1 LFAFP
6 ACNSGQFAFSVIEA
20 AQYLKM
26 PEYQQRPKLGQNFL
40 TNLTAQADIVDALG
54 DLSQRTVVEI
64 GPGAGAITSLLAARA
79 QRLIA
84 IELDRDLVPQLR
96 EQFADRPSVEI
107 LEQDVLTIDFAELRE
122 KARDSNAINPDDKLL
137 VVGNLPFY
145 ITSDILM
152 HLFRFTDVIERAVLM
167 VQREVADRIAAHPG
181 SSDYGILSVTTQ
193 MYTRTE
199 KLFTLPPTAFTPM
212 PQVHSTVV
220 RLIMTPRFDE
230 LRVAPDAFLAFVRTC
245 YAQKRKMLVRNLR
258 NADFDPDAIANSFE
272 SFEISPLVRA
282 EELDLAK
289 MASLFRSLTERRR

>member
-1 LFAFP
+1 M
-6 ACNSGQFAFSVIEA
+6 
-20 AQYLKM
+20 KM
-26 PEYQQRPKLGQNFL
+26 PEYQQRPELGQNFL

-64 GPGAGAITSLLAARA
+64 GPGGGAITSLLAARSEK
-79 QRLIA
+79 LIA
-84 IELDRDLVPQLR
+84 IELDRDLVPRLR
-96 EQFADRPSVEI
+96 DQFADRPSVEI
-107 LEQDVLTIDFAELRE
+107 LEQDVLSVDFAALRE
-122 KARDSNAINPDDKLL
+122 KARNANAINPDEKLL

-145 ITSDILM
+145 ITTDILLR
-152 HLFRFTDVIERAVLM
+152 LFQYSEDIERAVLM

-181 SSDYGILSVTTQ
+181 SSEYGILSVTTQ
-193 MYTRTE
+193 LYTRID

-220 RLIMTPRFDE
+220 RLIMTPRFQE
-230 LRVAPDAFLAFVRTC
+230 LRVNPEAFLAFVRTC

-272 SFEISPLVRA
+272 SCGISPLVRA